1 MMGRALLMLGW
12 VATGGLVMTGILGY
26 RIGEQ
31 GTVGWHLLV
40 ALFSCLLLLFSHS
53 WILFYLIGTGK
64 AIKSAAHELDFGEG
78 PAAQTREFKNRSN
91 PWLMLAMGT
100 VMATFIVGGGVA
112 TGVIA
117 KWVHA
122 LLFFVTLA
130 IQLWTLLLEGK
141 VLGANERLMRE
152 MDQRIR
158 SADSG
163 DRSGAPL

>member
-1 MMGRALLMLGW
+1 
-12 VATGGLVMTGILGY
+12 
-26 RIGEQ
+26 
-31 GTVGWHLLV
+31 
-40 ALFSCLLLLFSHS
+40 
-53 WILFYLIGTGK
+53 
-64 AIKSAAHELDFGEG
+64 
-78 PAAQTREFKNRSN
+78 
-91 PWLMLAMGT
+91 MLAMGA

-130 IQLWTLLLEGK
+130 IQLWALLLEGK

-152 MDQRIR
+152 MDGRLR
-158 SADSG
+158 AADSG